1 MYYRSRRNIQEYS
14 ILIAKGLAS
23 HPVCT
28 GAHYRGDCSDPRGK
42 SLELAR
48 TLSRGIITL
57 YHVVDHVIYKFT
69 GGVTIPLPLL
79 LSNRD

>member
-1 MYYRSRRNIQEYS
+1 M
-14 ILIAKGLAS
+14 
-23 HPVCT
+23 
-28 GAHYRGDCSDPRGK
+28 
-42 SLELAR
+42 
-48 TLSRGIITL
+48 GIITL